1 MKTVIHQIPN
11 GPKAAGPYSLGVIAE
26 GKFLFVSGQVPFNPA
41 TGKVERGSIEEQT
54 QLVLNNLKTIIE
66 AAGARI
72 ENTVSCRVYLQPFD
86 TQTFPKMNE
95 VYAKFWGANPPTRTT
110 IGCQL
115 LNCDVEMD
123 CVVALDIS
131 R

>member
-1 MKTVIHQIPN
+1 MKTIINQVPN
-11 GPKAAGPYSLGVIAE
+11 GPKPAGPYSLGVIAE
-26 GKFLFVSGQVPFNPA
+26 GKFLFVSGQIPFNPS

-54 QLVLNNLKTIIE
+54 QLVLNNLKAVIE
-66 AAGARI
+66 AAGGKL
-72 ENTVSCRVYLQPFD
+72 ENVVNCRVYLQPFD
-86 TQTFPKMNE
+86 AQTFPKMNE

-123 CVVALDIS
+123 CVVAL
-131 R
+131 